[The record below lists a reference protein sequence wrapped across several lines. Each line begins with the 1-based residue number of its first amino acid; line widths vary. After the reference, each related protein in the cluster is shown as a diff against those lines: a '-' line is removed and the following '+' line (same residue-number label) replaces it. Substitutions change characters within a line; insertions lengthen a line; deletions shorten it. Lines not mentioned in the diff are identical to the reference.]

1 MKVSMKEIHSKY
13 KIDTIVSG
21 GAFGADALAEHYAK
35 WKRLKY
41 KIHRPDWKKY
51 GKLAGFIRNK
61 LIINDCDILVAFWDG
76 TSTTRLL
83 LPFPPGPGAAP
94 KHQTIPVHQ
103 CSDRGATRSLL
114 GLAAG
119 CVSLPPEPRQS

>member
-1 MKVSMKEIHSKY
+1 MICAIVGSRTFEDFHFMKVSMKEIHSKY

-51 GKLAGFIRNK
+51 GKPAGFIRNK

-76 TSTTRLL
+76 TSKGTLSS
-83 LPFPPGPGAAP
+83 
-94 KHQTIPVHQ
+94 IN
-103 CSDRGATRSLL
+103 
-114 GLAAG
+114 LAKEQNK
-119 CVSLPPEPRQS
+119 PTFIYKF